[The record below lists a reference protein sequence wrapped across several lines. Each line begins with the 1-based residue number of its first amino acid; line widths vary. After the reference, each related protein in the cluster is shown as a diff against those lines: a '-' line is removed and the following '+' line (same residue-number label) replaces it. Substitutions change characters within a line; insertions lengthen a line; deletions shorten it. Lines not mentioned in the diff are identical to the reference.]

1 MSGRGLTCLLVP
13 LVLLVLGAC
22 GEDSGSSGEFAD
34 PPEPRERPGE
44 VTAPGARDPE
54 RGPPAGQSGP
64 RTARIGV
71 WSMPRRD
78 WPLTVSEGV
87 VRCRE
92 RDGRAVVTFVT
103 PDARVY
109 AVNGAAVAQGL
120 ARIDPIR
127 RRDSELPGEKADLSP
142 VLEQGLRLC
151 E

>member
-1 MSGRGLTCLLVP
+1 M
-13 LVLLVLGAC
+13 
-22 GEDSGSSGEFAD
+22 
-34 PPEPRERPGE
+34 
-44 VTAPGARDPE
+44 
-54 RGPPAGQSGP
+54 
-64 RTARIGV
+64 
-71 WSMPRRD
+71 
-78 WPLTVSEGV
+78 
-87 VRCRE
+87 
-92 RDGRAVVTFVT
+92 VTFVT